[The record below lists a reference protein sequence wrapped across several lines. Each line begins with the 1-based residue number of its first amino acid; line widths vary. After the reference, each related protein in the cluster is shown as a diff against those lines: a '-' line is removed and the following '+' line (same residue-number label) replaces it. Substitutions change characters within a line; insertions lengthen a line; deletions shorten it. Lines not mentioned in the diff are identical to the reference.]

1 MPRKPTIILSV
12 LLAVALHVDW
22 HLARPLHHR
31 LSLEWSHHWLAT
43 AGVFLIV
50 GCIIARS
57 WPEHRWRMA
66 AAVVALSAVL
76 AQLVEPVLESL
87 VYDHILAYDVEP
99 ARWVAFFKSISAG
112 AVAIIIGLLC
122 ARRPF
127 SLRAS

>member
-1 MPRKPTIILSV
+1 MPTAILSV

-50 GCIIARS
+50 GCIIARN

-66 AAVVALSAVL
+66 ATVVAASAVL
-76 AQLVEPVLESL
+76 AQLVEPVLEALIYDGRL
-87 VYDHILAYDVEP
+87 VFDVEP
-99 ARWVAFFKSISAG
+99 LRWIAFFKSISAG
-112 AVAIIIGLLC
+112 AVAMIIGLLC
-122 ARRPF
+122 ARRPV
-127 SLRAS
+127 SLRAG